1 MKKRF
6 DLMCSGGRSGGR
18 PRVVEGRAPGVVV
31 SRSPDREMAD
41 ESDKLL
47 LVYERRVDI
56 CIG

>member
-1 MKKRF
+1 
-6 DLMCSGGRSGGR
+6 MCSGGRSGGR